1 LNLVD
6 LAIVAALV
14 AAVIHGYVLG
24 AAIQVTS
31 FGGFWAGFALG
42 SVLAPHVADTID
54 DQLTRSLVALLVVF
68 GVASLVGAFGRA
80 FGVRIWR
87 ALRSIHLGWLD
98 RGAGV
103 VVATVGTLF
112 AVWFLAAML
121 ATFSVRE
128 VATEIQRSRIVHAL
142 DEALPP
148 PPALFA
154 RVERLLRGNNFLSPF
169 VGLEPAPS
177 GRLPAPADP
186 LVRRAVDAAGAATV
200 KIVGFGCGGE
210 LEGSGFVAASDLVVT
225 NAHVV
230 AGISA
235 PVVIDGKGEHEA
247 VTVRF
252 DPDLDIAV
260 LRVSGLAAGPLPLA
274 AGDASRGT
282 EGAVLGYPGGGPFD
296 AEPAVVLDQFTAEG
310 RDIYGRSTTSRDIY
324 EVQANVRPGNSGG
337 PLVRP
342 DGTVVGVVFSKSLR
356 ANDIGYAIVASEVAP
371 EVRAAASQRAP
382 VGTGGCAQE

>member
-1 LNLVD
+1 MNLVD
-6 LAIVAALV
+6 LAIVAALL

-31 FGGFWAGFALG
+31 FGGFWAGFAIG
-42 SVLAPHVADTID
+42 SLLAPHVADTVGD
-54 DQLTRSLVALLVVF
+54 PLTRSLVALLVVF
-68 GVASLVGAFGRA
+68 GVASITGAFGRA

-103 VVATVGTLF
+103 VVASIGTLF
-112 AVWFLAAML
+112 AAWFIAAML

-128 VATEIQRSRIVHAL
+128 VATQIQQSRIVHAL

-154 RVERLLRGNNFLSPF
+154 RVERLLRGNNLLSPF
-169 VGLEPAPS
+169 IGLEPAPS

-186 LVRRAVDAAGAATV
+186 LVRQAVDAAGPATV

-210 LEGSGFVAASDLVVT
+210 LEGSGFVAAPNLVVT

-230 AGISA
+230 AGIRE
-235 PVVIDGKGEHEA
+235 PVVIDRNGEHRA
-247 VTVRF
+247 VPVRF

-260 LRVSGLAAGPLPLA
+260 LRTSGLAAAPLRLA
-274 AGDASRGT
+274 TGDAGRGT
-282 EGAVLGYPGGGPFD
+282 QGAVLGYPGGGPFD
-296 AEPAVVLDQFTAEG
+296 AEAAVVLDRFTAEG
-310 RDIYGRSTTSRDIY
+310 RDIYGRHITNRDIY
-324 EVQANVRPGNSGG
+324 EVQSVVRPGNSGG

-342 DGTVVGVVFSKSLR
+342 DGSVVGVVFSKSLR
-356 ANDIGYAIVASEVAP
+356 ASDIGYAIVASDVAP
-371 EVRAAASQRAP
+371 EVQAASSAGR
-382 VGTGGCAQE
+382 VDTGSCAEG